1 LKVVARAASF
11 AALFVCFADA
21 AKAEEVLGDELEVE
35 AATAPSPAA
44 ADLPDDDTLPL
55 WEIGVVGGGGY
66 LPDYPA
72 ADENHFN
79 WLALPYAIYRGEVL
93 RLGDRGAARGIIVDN
108 DRIEFDLGLDA
119 AFPVESDNNDARE
132 GMNDLD
138 FLLEVGPRLT
148 YRFLPPEDRDELDLS
163 FAVRAVLSTDFG
175 NLRYQGLTLN
185 PNLTYR
191 RNDFIL
197 DDMRGVISLS
207 PLFGF
212 DGLNDYFYRVS
223 PSEAR
228 PGRPAYEADDGYI
241 GTELSVGASW
251 GIMEN
256 LRVFGGV
263 QVGYWGHSANDD
275 SPLHRDDWTV
285 GVGGGLRWSIFTSER
300 RVAR

>member
-1 LKVVARAASF
+1 MRAACL
-11 AALFVCFADA
+11 AALLISLAIVAQ
-21 AKAEEVLGDELEVE
+21 AEEALEE
-35 AATAPSPAA
+35 AIETDAATADESEAGG
-44 ADLPDDDTLPL
+44 LPDDETEPL
-55 WEIGVVGGGGY
+55 WEIGVVAGGGY

-93 RLGDRGAARGIIVDN
+93 RLGDRGAARGIIVDD
-108 DRIEFDLGLDA
+108 DRIEFDVGLDA
-119 AFPVESDNNDARE
+119 AFPVDSDDNDARE
-132 GMNDLD
+132 GMDDLD
-138 FLLEVGPRLT
+138 FLLELGPRLT
-148 YRFLPPEDRDELDLS
+148 YRFLPPEDRDELDL
-163 FAVRAVLSTDFG
+163 ALAARAVFSTDFG
-175 NLRYQGLTLN
+175 NFRYQGLTLN
-185 PNLTYR
+185 PSLTYR

-197 DDMRGVISLS
+197 NNMRGVVSLS

-228 PGRPAYEADDGYI
+228 PDRPAYEADDGYI
-241 GTELSVGASW
+241 GTELSIGASW

-263 QVGYWGHSANDD
+263 QVGYWDHSANDD

-285 GVGGGLRWSIFTSER
+285 GIGGGLRWSIFTSER
-300 RVAR
+300 RVKR

>member
-1 LKVVARAASF
+1 LRRAALL
-11 AALFVCFADA
+11 AALIVSVGTA
-21 AKAEEVLGDELEVE
+21 ASAEEVLEEDVETE
-35 AATAPSPAA
+35 AATTEDSDATGLA
-44 ADLPDDDTLPL
+44 DDDSLPL
-55 WEIGVVGGGGY
+55 WEIGVVAGGGY

-72 ADENHFN
+72 ADENHVN
-79 WLALPYAIYRGEVL
+79 GLALPYAIYRGEVF
-93 RLGDRGAARGIIVDN
+93 RLGDRGAARGIIVDD
-108 DRIEFDLGLDA
+108 DRFEFDLGLDA
-119 AFPVESDNNDARE
+119 AFPVDSDDNDARE

-138 FLLEVGPRLT
+138 FLLELGPRLT
-148 YRFLPPEDRDELDLS
+148 YRFLPLEHRDELDLAL
-163 FAVRAVLSTDFG
+163 AVRAVLSTDFS
-175 NLRYQGLTLN
+175 NLRYQGMTLN
-185 PNLTYR
+185 PSLTYR

-197 DDMRGVISLS
+197 DDMRGVVSLS

-228 PGRPAYEADDGYI
+228 PGRPAFEADDGYI
-241 GTELSVGASW
+241 GTELSIGASW

-263 QVGYWGHSANDD
+263 QIGYWGHSTNDD